1 MNTHVHHSQTESPRL
16 LVSWGKRDEARAA
29 IRRLRKK
36 LPDSDMRN
44 ELELESMEAAVEE
57 ARLISSESGW
67 LE

>member
-1 MNTHVHHSQTESPRL
+1 M
-16 LVSWGKRDEARAA
+16 SWGKRDEARAA

-57 ARLISSESGW
+57 ARLISSKSGW